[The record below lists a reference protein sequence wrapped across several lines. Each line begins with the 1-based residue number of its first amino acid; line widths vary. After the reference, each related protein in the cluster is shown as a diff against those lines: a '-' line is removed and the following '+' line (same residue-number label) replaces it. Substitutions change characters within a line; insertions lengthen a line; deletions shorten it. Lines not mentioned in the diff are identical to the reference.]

1 MERKPFIKIS
11 NSFMVLKI
19 AQITDTHLFAD
30 RTTAMR
36 GLVTWD
42 SFGDVVAEVKA
53 WNPDILLLTGDLTH
67 RGEPQA
73 YQHLIERIAPLNRPT
88 YYIPGNHDDVD
99 ILNQEFKNSPFLA
112 DKVFQD
118 KGWQVLLLDSTL
130 ATAQSGEG
138 YLSEAQLKALEQS
151 LIASSEPTVVVL
163 HHHPVPMG
171 IDWLDTIGVQN
182 HQAFLDCLTRFPQVK
197 LVLFGHVHLE
207 FDEPYQGI
215 QFCGSPSTCKQVLRD
230 GASEEEA
237 YPGFRGLR
245 LFEDGTYQTE
255 VIRSHPRQSL

>member
-1 MERKPFIKIS
+1 
-11 NSFMVLKI
+11 MVLKI

-30 RTTAMR
+30 RNTAMR

-42 SFGDVVAEVKA
+42 SLGDVVAEVKA
-53 WNPDILLLTGDLTH
+53 WKPDVLLLTGDLTH

-73 YQHLIERIAPLNRPT
+73 YQHLIERIAPLNLPT

-99 ILNQEFKNSPFLA
+99 ILNREFKDSPFLA
-112 DKVFQD
+112 DKVVQGQ
-118 KGWQVLLLDSTL
+118 GWQVLLLDSTL

-138 YLSEAQLKALEQS
+138 YLSEAQLHKLEQS
-151 LIASSEPTVVVL
+151 LTACSQPTVVVL
-163 HHHPVPMG
+163 HHHPIPMG

-182 HQAFLDCLTRFPQVK
+182 SQAFLTCLTRFPQVK

-207 FDEPYQGI
+207 FDEAYQGI
-215 QFCGSPSTCKQVLRD
+215 QFCGTPSTCKQVLRE
-230 GASEEEA
+230 GAREQEA
-237 YPGFRGLR
+237 YPGFRGLS

-255 VIRSHPRQSL
+255 VIRSHPG